1 MNWMD
6 KPPDV
11 FINPSSLMR
20 IWSSIRWRALAL
32 ARACGYQGD
41 PRLFGV
47 EIPLRLVPSKVILGQ
62 LDAGSYEAKEA
73 RFIRSF
79 LPAGSTV
86 LELGA
91 SLGVVSSI
99 ILGRKPERLISY
111 EAVGPLG
118 DIARQVVAHNHP
130 AAPWELVPR
139 AIAADG
145 VDEVSFDWSPEYT
158 QGGSVANGPARAL
171 IRVPAESLGRA
182 IERHRLPRSAWLVMD
197 IEGME
202 WEIAR
207 HQAAALG
214 HFAGIIVEC
223 HDVKDGDRVI
233 PHAQVLAELALAG
246 FDVAAHRGQVSVL
259 LRRVA

>member
-1 MNWMD
+1 MD
-6 KPPDV
+6 KPLDV
-11 FINPSSLMR
+11 FINPSSPMR
-20 IWSSIRWRALAL
+20 IWSSIRWRALAF
-32 ARACGYQGD
+32 ARTCGYRGN

-47 EIPLRLVPSKVILGQ
+47 EVPLRLVPSKVIMGQ
-62 LDAGSYEAKEA
+62 LDACSYEAKEA

-79 LPAGSTV
+79 LPVGATV

-130 AAPWELVPR
+130 AAPWELVSR

-145 VDEVSFDWSPEYT
+145 VEEVSFDWSPEYT
-158 QGGSVANGPARAL
+158 QGGSVADKPAKSL

-223 HDVKDGDRVI
+223 HDVKDGDRHVS
-233 PHAQVLAELALAG
+233 HAQVLAELALAG
-246 FDVAAHRGQVSVL
+246 FEIAARRGQVSVL
-259 LRRVA
+259 LRRAA